1 MYNTSSLSSI
11 CSSGQ
16 LPNPTLFGA
25 KILSVSTN
33 LVTNYSAYAPEAYNF
48 NHPSIYADNIDFCNV
63 TVTYTHPGHDD
74 QINVEAWLPLEWN
87 DRLQAVGGGGMVAGR
102 FGLSYI
108 FMAGAIA
115 QGYATV
121 STDAG
126 VSTDPSGYTEW
137 AYLSPGNVNL
147 HAMENFGFRALNDE
161 AIIAKSVIESF
172 YGRRP
177 QYSYWSGCSQG
188 GRQGLMLAQRY
199 PTAYDGIVASAPA
212 INIPSFAPSLYWPQL
227 VMNLQGEYP
236 YNCEI
241 NAITDAAVAACDGQ
255 DGITD
260 GIIADPDACDFD
272 PFSVVGKTVNCSDTG
287 APVKISRAAAIVA
300 NATWS
305 GPISPEGK
313 QLYYGMEKGT
323 LLAGTEGDA
332 AGIASTEC
340 SSNGT
345 CTGQT
350 GNSGAGWLTSTV
362 LKDLSFNLTD
372 LKQDEYSWL
381 MHLSKMEW
389 RSLWSTDE
397 PDLTAFRNAG
407 GKILS
412 YHGLADPAIPPKG
425 TRSYHE
431 AVASVIPDVND
442 FFRVFEVPGLGHCS
456 GGNGGQPTTIFD
468 QMRAWVENGTVP
480 ETIPISFQNSKNE
493 TQNRILCPLPLK
505 TTFNASCGDG
515 SKAECFSCEKN

>member
-1 MYNTSSLSSI
+1 
-11 CSSGQ
+11 
-16 LPNPTLFGA
+16 
-25 KILSVSTN
+25 
-33 LVTNYSAYAPEAYNF
+33 
-48 NHPSIYADNIDFCNV
+48 
-63 TVTYTHPGHDD
+63 
-74 QINVEAWLPLEWN
+74 
-87 DRLQAVGGGGMVAGR
+87 
-102 FGLSYI
+102 
-108 FMAGAIA
+108 
-115 QGYATV
+115 
-121 STDAG
+121 
-126 VSTDPSGYTEW
+126 
-137 AYLSPGNVNL
+137 
-147 HAMENFGFRALNDE
+147 
-161 AIIAKSVIESF
+161 
-172 YGRRP
+172 
-177 QYSYWSGCSQG
+177 
-188 GRQGLMLAQRY
+188 MLAQRY
-199 PTAYDGIVASAPA
+199 PTAYDGIAASAPA

-227 VMNLQGEYP
+227 VMNLQGEYS

-241 NAITDAAVAACDGQ
+241 NAITDAAVAACDEQ
-255 DGITD
+255 DGIVD
-260 GIIADPDACDFD
+260 GIISDPDACDFD
-272 PFSVVGKTVNCSDTG
+272 PFSVVGTTVNCSDTG

-305 GPISPEGK
+305 GPVSPDGK
-313 QLYYGMEKGT
+313 QLYFGMEKGT
-323 LLAGTEGDA
+323 LLAGTDGEA

-350 GNSGAGWLTSTV
+350 GNSGAGWLQSTV
-362 LKDLSFNLTD
+362 IKDLSFNLTD
-372 LKQDEYSWL
+372 LTQEDYSWL

-389 RSLWSTDE
+389 KSLWSTDE

-412 YHGLADPAIPPKG
+412 YHGLVSLIFPLQGHAKFERGETELTLFQADPAIPPKG

-505 TTFNASCGDG
+505 TIFNVSCGDG
-515 SKAECFSCEKN
+515 SKAECFSCEEN